1 MPNTV
6 TNEKIISATYV
17 ALFQRSPDQAGFKYW
32 SDKAAELQLAGK
44 TGNDLAKEMA
54 NLFAL
59 HPAFTSLY
67 GTLGDAAYID
77 AIYTNIGGKV
87 ADANG
92 RAFWLG
98 KLTDATNPLSRAE
111 LVGEFVYTI
120 LSITPAELQAQ
131 KDAGSITAQELTDAL
146 ARQDRL
152 NNKSD
157 VALKF
162 TQAMGVGSN
171 LSPGTDPNSL
181 ESLQQDPVYLASKA
195 IINGVTEDDATMTAP
210 NTYLNGTPTITGINE
225 TFGGGVGGKTFM
237 LTAGVDNFSPTAS
250 GANKTTDGNDTIEG
264 TGTTLTSLD
273 TIDGGKGYDTLV
285 IRDPAGVMGTTA
297 PAGVTIA
304 VEKVDINTAGAL
316 GNVNASGQ
324 AAQKQIDKLTFTV
337 NVPASTA
344 TLDVTYGGVTLT
356 TAALDG
362 TVTQAEVNTLVA
374 NTINAIAGSTVATV
388 VGADVIVTAPTAG
401 TALPTINVVDS
412 NTGDVSFVNNN
423 QQPNQEAVAGSTVA
437 IYDLSGVTGLETV
450 VAKAAGNVNVK
461 LADTSDVSIT
471 TTTGSVTVAGGKA
484 VTTSGATGAVAVTGA
499 AGLTS
504 VDVTGATT
512 VTIAD
517 NGTEADTLATVSI
530 SGATGT
536 STISSD
542 ALTKL
547 TVANSNQNVTVTAA
561 AATRALDLT
570 VNKLTGGTI
579 QDAAATTLTVTA
591 TGSDSSVTALSAAA
605 ATTVNFA
612 GDKKL
617 VSAGETFTAATS
629 ITSTNSAGITLGTAL
644 GTAVSFTG
652 GAGDD
657 TIEIGATTKAI
668 NMGEGKNTVKI
679 TSSVTTIGAGGTV
692 AAGAGTE
699 DTLSMAAADA
709 ATATADATAKAA
721 FADKISGFERL
732 TLGATTTSAEVKLNN
747 LNNINYVSVGDV
759 ANSQTLTLSG
769 VASGFTLNAN
779 SGTTGN
785 GAVAVALAT
794 DGAVG
799 VVDVLN
805 VGISNSTPQDLQAL
819 TANKFETINFASD
832 DTATT
837 PAGGFLHIVSAL
849 SADAVKTINV
859 TGDAGFNLGYT
870 GTTATTV
877 DASGIT
883 KGGFT
888 WTAGTLAAS
897 SVVKGSA
904 TGTNTINLDSATTA
918 STFVTYTGGSGNDV
932 VDASSS
938 NNNNVFSL
946 LGGDNNLQ
954 SGNGNNTVTL
964 ASDKAVA
971 VANGAT
977 GNKIVLGNG
986 TNTVTDTGTKG
997 AYVEVGTGANTI
1009 TLGSGNDFVKVG
1021 AAAGLNVINVGSG
1034 TDTVVMGGIQTAA
1047 GYYTSITGFGAGDV
1061 LNLAD
1066 LTTGASTDAALGAK
1080 ITLGPLSG
1088 FAQYLDAAT
1097 AGDGGTNAI
1106 IKWFQLA
1113 GNTYVVVDN
1122 DAALTFQDGKDSVI
1136 ELVGLIDLSTS
1147 ATVSDVLTLA

>member
-1 MPNTV
+1 M
-6 TNEKIISATYV
+6 
-17 ALFQRSPDQAGFKYW
+17 
-32 SDKAAELQLAGK
+32 
-44 TGNDLAKEMA
+44 
-54 NLFAL
+54 
-59 HPAFTSLY
+59 
-67 GTLGDAAYID
+67 
-77 AIYTNIGGKV
+77 
-87 ADANG
+87 
-92 RAFWLG
+92 
-98 KLTDATNPLSRAE
+98 
-111 LVGEFVYTI
+111 
-120 LSITPAELQAQ
+120 
-131 KDAGSITAQELTDAL
+131 
-146 ARQDRL
+146 
-152 NNKSD
+152 
-157 VALKF
+157 
-162 TQAMGVGSN
+162 
-171 LSPGTDPNSL
+171 
-181 ESLQQDPVYLASKA
+181 
-195 IINGVTEDDATMTAP
+195 
-210 NTYLNGTPTITGINE
+210 
-225 TFGGGVGGKTFM
+225 
-237 LTAGVDNFSPTAS
+237 DNFVGTS
-250 GANKTTDGNDTIEG
+250 GNDTING
-264 TGTTLTSLD
+264 TGTTLTALD
-273 TIDGGKGYDTLV
+273 GIDGGAGTDTLV
-285 IRDPAGVMGTTA
+285 IRDAAGVMGTTA
-297 PAGVTIA
+297 PAGMTIA
-304 VEKVDINTAGAL
+304 VEKIDINTAGAL
-316 GNVNASGQ
+316 GNVTAASQ

-337 NVPASTA
+337 NTVGSTA

-412 NTGDVSFVNNN
+412 VGTDISFVNTN
-423 QQPNQEAVAGSTVA
+423 QQTNQAAVTGTTAAV
-437 IYDLSGVTGLETV
+437 YDLSGVTGLTD
-450 VAKAAGNVNVK
+450 ATLKAAGNVNVK
-461 LADTSDVSIT
+461 LADTTDAAIT
-471 TTTGSVTVAGGKA
+471 TTTGSVTVAGGKV

-504 VDVTGATT
+504 VGVTGATT

-530 SGATGT
+530 SGATGA
-536 STISSD
+536 STIGSD

-579 QDAAATTLTVTA
+579 QDAEATSLTLTSTGTASTGVTVSTAKAATI
-591 TGSDSSVTALSAAA
+591 SV
-605 ATTVNFA
+605 A
-612 GDKKL
+612 GDKA
-617 VSAGETFTAATS
+617 VSFALAGTGASQAANLA
-629 ITSTNSAGITLGTAL
+629 ITVTNAAGATITTQLDDD
-644 GTAVSFTG
+644 VSFTG

-657 TIEIGATTKAI
+657 AVTIGATTKAVS
-668 NMGEGKNTVKI
+668 MGEGKNTVTI
-679 TSSVTTIGAGGTV
+679 ATGVTTVGAGGSI

-699 DTLSMAAADA
+699 DTLSMATANA

-732 TLGATTTSAEVKLNN
+732 TLGATTASAEVKLNN
-747 LNNINYVSVGDV
+747 LDNINYVSVGDV
-759 ANSQTLTLSG
+759 ATGQTLTLSG
-769 VASGFTLNAN
+769 AASGFTLNAN
-779 SGTTGN
+779 SGTTGT

-805 VGISNSTPQDLQAL
+805 VGISNSTAQDLQAL

-888 WTAGTLAAS
+888 WSAGALAAS

-904 TGTNTINLDSATTA
+904 TGTNTINLDSTTTA
-918 STFVTYTGGSGNDV
+918 STFVTYTGGSGNDL

-964 ASDKAVA
+964 VSDGAVA
-971 VANGAT
+971 VSNGAT
-977 GNKIVLGNG
+977 GNAIVLGNG
-986 TNTVTDTGTKG
+986 NNTVTDTGTKG
-997 AYVEVGTGANTI
+997 VFVQVGTGSNTI
-1009 TLGSGNDFVKVG
+1009 TLGSGNDFVTVG

-1034 TDTVVMGGIQTAA
+1034 NDTVVIGGIQTAS
-1047 GYYTSITGFGAGDV
+1047 GYYTSITGFNAGDK
-1061 LNLAD
+1061 LDLAA
-1066 LTTGASTDAALGAK
+1066 TGTVADEATLGAK
-1080 ITLGPLSG
+1080 ITLGAESN
-1088 FAQYLDAAT
+1088 FANYLNAAV
-1097 AGDGGTNAI
+1097 AGNATGAVN
-1106 IKWFQLA
+1106 WFQFN
-1113 GNTYVVVDN
+1113 GNTYVTVDN
-1122 DAALTFQDGKDSVI
+1122 GALATFQDGTDTVVQ
-1136 ELVGLIDLSTS
+1136 LVGLIDLSTS
-1147 ATVSDVLTLA
+1147 VVASEVLTLV